1 MDFYV
6 LSLLL
11 KILIKKKKRSFEFF
25 VIVYKRCGNC
35 IYSLMIIECNYWKW
49 IRSFLILLYNLKYAK
64 CLKKFV
70 VCLFKIKHAK
80 IKIAISSFF
89 NWFMHYI

>member
-1 MDFYV
+1 
-6 LSLLL
+6 
-11 KILIKKKKRSFEFF
+11 
-25 VIVYKRCGNC
+25 
-35 IYSLMIIECNYWKW
+35 MIIECNYWKW

-64 CLKKFV
+64 CLKEFV